1 MSVLIFEDE
10 DAAGTVIEAEP
21 QFLLFEDEQ
30 GKAVAVASADD
41 GDFLVFD
48 APNVVTEV
56 AVEAEFIVVE
66 AATTEL
72 TATLDGEPEFLVIAG
87 SGPPGPAG
95 SAGPEGPVGPL
106 GPLGPAGTQG
116 PAGPVG
122 PAGHEYVGEF
132 QFMVPATT
140 WVITHNQGTYG
151 LSVETF
157 DLNGTR
163 WEGSVRYVTPN
174 SIEVD
179 WYFAMSG
186 LARVFS

>member
-10 DAAGTVIEAEP
+10 GAAGTVIESDS

-30 GKAVAVASADD
+30 AKAVATSLED

-56 AVEAEFIVVE
+56 AAEAEFIVVE

-72 TATLDGEPEFLVIAG
+72 VATLDGEPEFLVIAG
-87 SGPPGPAG
+87 SGPPGPTG
-95 SAGPEGPVGPL
+95 VPGPEGPVGPL
-106 GPLGPAGTQG
+106 GPLGPVGVQG

-140 WVITHNQGTYG
+140 WVIAHNQGTYG

-163 WEGSVRYVTPN
+163 WEGSVRYVSPN